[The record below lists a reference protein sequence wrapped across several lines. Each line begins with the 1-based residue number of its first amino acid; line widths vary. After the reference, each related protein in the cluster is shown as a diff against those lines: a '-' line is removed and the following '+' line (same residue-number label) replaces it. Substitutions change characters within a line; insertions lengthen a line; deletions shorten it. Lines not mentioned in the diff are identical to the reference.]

1 MCNLFLKPRFHSSP
15 RWRQPAVRQAE
26 RGFNFC
32 SPTLQGLGLRESYTP
47 HQSPIP
53 MTTNS
58 TVFTFA
64 NPTDLVLE
72 IPTITQN
79 QTDLD
84 NHAFSNAN
92 SRHQAYINE
101 LCLGAILLWLQE
113 DWTPQT
119 KVWPTTTALSSF
131 WELVNGIAL
140 TLDATRLVLV
150 PSEAIDL
157 SELRVPQEWVDIP
170 NWLGDYYLAVQV
182 EPDEGY
188 VRIWGYCSHEK
199 LKTQGSYDA
208 GDRTYSLDANDII
221 NDINVLTLARQ
232 LCPEEPTRSTIEEIP
247 SLSAQQAQNLIARL
261 GNPEI
266 LTPRQEIPFQLWG
279 GLIQHG
285 GWRQNLYQRRL
296 GLPEQWSVIQ
306 WLQIGVSQVAEAVG
320 WGSFDLQLS
329 TAGARGAED
338 TQLSTILCRR
348 LAIAGQIYELLI
360 LPQGETDATIWRFE
374 LRNAAIGAAI
384 PGGFK
389 LRLLS
394 EDLQPFPNNED
405 VATLDIS
412 ENSQSLCVA
421 RL

>member
-1 MCNLFLKPRFHSSP
+1 
-15 RWRQPAVRQAE
+15 
-26 RGFNFC
+26 
-32 SPTLQGLGLRESYTP
+32 
-47 HQSPIP
+47 
-53 MTTNS
+53 MTTDT
-58 TVFTFA
+58 TVFTFT

-72 IPTITQN
+72 IPKITQN
-79 QTDLD
+79 QTYLD
-84 NHAFSNAN
+84 NQAFSNAN
-92 SRHQAYINE
+92 SRYQAYINE
-101 LCLGAILLWLQE
+101 LCLGAILRWLQE
-113 DWTPQT
+113 DWTLQT
-119 KVWPTTTALSSF
+119 KVWPTTTALPSF

-140 TLDATRLVLV
+140 TLDATRLVLI

-170 NWLGDYYLAVQV
+170 SWVGDYYLAVQV

-188 VRIWGYCSHEK
+188 VRVWGYCSHEK

-208 GDRTYSLDANDII
+208 SDRTYSLDAADII
-221 NDINVLTLARQ
+221 NDISVLAVARQ
-232 LCPEEPTRSTIEEIP
+232 LCPEEPTRSNIEEIP
-247 SLSAQQAQNLIARL
+247 SLSLQQAQNLITRL
-261 GNPEI
+261 GNPEM

-285 GWRQNLYQRRL
+285 GWRQHLYQRRL

-306 WLQIGVSQVAEAVG
+306 WLQTGVSQVAKVVG

-329 TAGARGAED
+329 AAGARGVEG
-338 TQLSTILCRR
+338 TQPSTILSRR

-360 LPQGETDATIWRFE
+360 IPQGEPDATIWRFE

-389 LRLLS
+389 LRLLT

-405 VATLDIS
+405 VAATAVEQLYV
-412 ENSQSLCVA
+412 EVA
-421 RL
+421 LEARESIVWEIEPFPDNYNWEILKF

>member
-1 MCNLFLKPRFHSSP
+1 
-15 RWRQPAVRQAE
+15 
-26 RGFNFC
+26 
-32 SPTLQGLGLRESYTP
+32 
-47 HQSPIP
+47 
-53 MTTNS
+53 MT
-58 TVFTFA
+58 TVFTLT
-64 NPTDLVLE
+64 NPTDMVLE
-72 IPTITQN
+72 IPVITQN
-79 QTDLD
+79 QADL
-84 NHAFSNAN
+84 NNQAFSNAN
-92 SRHQAYINE
+92 SRYQAYINQ

-119 KVWPTTTALSSF
+119 KVWPTTTALPSF

-140 TLDATRLVLV
+140 TFDTTRLVLV

-170 NWLGDYYLAVQV
+170 SWVGDYYLAVQV

-208 GDRTYSLDANDII
+208 SDRTYSLDATDII
-221 NDINVLTLARQ
+221 NDISVLAMARQ
-232 LCPEEPTRSTIEEIP
+232 LCPEEPTRSVIAEIP
-247 SLSAQQAQNLIARL
+247 SLSPQQAENLIARL
-261 GNPEI
+261 ANPEI

-296 GLPEQWSVIQ
+296 GLPEQWSVLQ
-306 WLQIGVSQVAEAVG
+306 WLQSGVSQVAEAVG

-329 TAGARGAED
+329 VAGARGVED
-338 TQLSTILCRR
+338 TQPNTILSRQ
-348 LAIAGQIYELLI
+348 LAIAGQIYEFLI
-360 LPQGETDATIWRFE
+360 IPQDEPDATIWRFE

-389 LRLLS
+389 LRLLT

-405 VATLDIS
+405 VATTAVEQLYV
-412 ENSQSLCVA
+412 EVA
-421 RL
+421 LEAGESIVWEIEPFPDNYNWEILKF